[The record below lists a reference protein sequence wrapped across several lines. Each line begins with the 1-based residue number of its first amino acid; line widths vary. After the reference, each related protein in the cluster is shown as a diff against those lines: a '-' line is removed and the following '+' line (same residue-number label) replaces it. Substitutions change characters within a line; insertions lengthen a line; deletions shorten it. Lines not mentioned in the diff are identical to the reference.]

1 MVIKKSKATN
11 TSWGGRFQDSVNKM
25 AVSYTS
31 SLDQDKRMYQEDIVG
46 SMKYAQAL
54 KEAGVITATDYS
66 KILKG
71 LKTIRKEI
79 ESGKFEWKEEL
90 EDVHMNIEAALQ
102 RKAGNAA
109 KKLHTGRSRNDQV
122 ATDLRLFLRD
132 KIADLLNL
140 LTLLQK
146 SIVRKAEENTE
157 TIMPGFTHLQIA
169 QPVTFGHH
177 LMAWYEML
185 SRDYSRLQDASER
198 MSVMPL
204 GSAALS
210 GTRFDINREL
220 LKRKLGFKEI
230 SKNSMDAVSDRDFV
244 LELASVLSI
253 IGIHLS
259 RICEEIVIWSSS
271 QFNYVELSDEVCT
284 GSSIMPQKKNP
295 DMAEL
300 IRGGS
305 SKTIANL
312 TGLLALMKNL
322 PLTYNRDLQDDKE
335 YIFSSI
341 DFSEDS
347 LALLTI
353 VINGMEP
360 NKDKMKQDCFQG
372 QITATDLAD
381 YLVEKNMPFRQA
393 HEVVG
398 KIVALAESKNLQ
410 IFELDFSEL
419 RKFSKLILEDVKDY
433 LDPQKT
439 ILSRKQTG
447 GTAPSQVKKEIKK
460 AKLTLERRK

>member
-1 MVIKKSKATN
+1 MAGQKSN
-11 TSWGGRFQDSVNKM
+11 EMWGGRFAEGPDAIMRAINASIGFDRRLASQDI
-25 AVSYTS
+25 AG
-31 SLDQDKRMYQEDIVG
+31 SLAHVDMLGATGIVDEADAKQIKAGLETVLREIQSGDFSFSEALEDI
-46 SMKYAQAL
+46 
-54 KEAGVITATDYS
+54 
-66 KILKG
+66 
-71 LKTIRKEI
+71 
-79 ESGKFEWKEEL
+79 
-90 EDVHMNIEAALQ
+90 HMNVEARLRDLIGPA
-102 RKAGNAA
+102 AGR
-109 KKLHTGRSRNDQV
+109 LHTARSRNDQV
-122 ATDLRLFLRD
+122 ATDFRLWVRD
-132 KIADLLNL
+132 QLDGADAAI
-140 LTLLQK
+140 TALLQALL
-146 SIVRKAEENTE
+146 RQAEKGVDWV
-157 TIMPGFTHLQIA
+157 MPGFTHLQSA
-169 QPVTFGHH
+169 QPVTWGHH
-177 LMAWYEML
+177 MMAYVEMF
-185 SRDYSRLQDASER
+185 SRDLGRIRDARRR
-198 MSVMPL
+198 MNESPL
-204 GSAALS
+204 GAAALA
-210 GTRFDINREL
+210 GTSFPIDRDMTA
-220 LKRKLGFKEI
+220 KALGFDRPCA
-230 SKNSMDAVSDRDFV
+230 NSLDAVSDRDFA
-244 LELASVLSI
+244 LEFLSVSSI
-253 IGIHLS
+253 CAMHLS
-259 RICEEIVIWSSS
+259 RLSEELVIWSTA
-271 QFNYVELSDEVCT
+271 QFRFVRLSDRFST

-312 TGLLALMKNL
+312 IGLLALMKNL

-460 AKLTLERRK
+460 AKLTLKRRK